1 MANYTSAWTSLAL
14 AAVSTMALAG
24 QALAA
29 PVVALGSAVYV
40 EKGQPGNVR
49 RLEPASQLVRGD
61 RVVTIVTWQRLGGDG
76 GFTVT
81 NPMPRSVYY
90 QGSADDDEQVSVDG
104 GRSWGR
110 IGDLHYG
117 ARLATPEDVTHVRW
131 RVPAD
136 RAAEG
141 RGQIAYSG
149 IVR

>member
-1 MANYTSAWTSLAL
+1 MAIRNSDWHSLAL
-14 AAVSTMALAG
+14 AAAGTTLLAG
-24 QALAA
+24 PAYAGPA
-29 PVVALGSAVYV
+29 VALGGAVYV
-40 EKGQPGNVR
+40 EKAEPGNVR

-81 NPMPRSVYY
+81 NPLPRSVYY
-90 QGSADDDEQVSVDG
+90 QRSANNDEEVSVDG

-110 IGDLHYG
+110 IGALRYG

-131 RVPAD
+131 RVTAS
-136 RAAEG
+136 RAAAG